1 MGLLIV
7 LFLALGHHF
16 VLGLSSSTSGSS
28 RTCLGCAGSRRQRGC
43 GAFAVQFLSLVLLA
57 AEAAELGS
65 AGLSWAGPQGAE
77 GLKMGVG
84 GNTTVQGFGSQGR
97 GTLQSSFWCRNL
109 CSTEDTSWMAHSSVV
124 GLGVPKSCS
133 RPPSP
138 SQPSLCGSS
147 DSLQPGLCSS

>member
-1 MGLLIV
+1 MLIV

-28 RTCLGCAGSRRQRGC
+28 RACLGCAGSRRQRGC
-43 GAFAVQFLSLVLLA
+43 GVFAVQFLSLVLLA

-65 AGLSWAGPQGAE
+65 AGLSWAGPQGPE
-77 GLKMGVG
+77 GLKRGVG
-84 GNTTVQGFGSQGR
+84 GTQQCRALVHRAEGHYRAAFGARSCA
-97 GTLQSSFWCRNL
+97 LQ
-109 CSTEDTSWMAHSSVV
+109 EDTSWMAHSSVV